1 MLTLTDNA
9 QTAIK
14 TITEQAGLPETGGV
28 RIAMAD
34 GGGELQM
41 TLAPEP
47 TDGDNVIEGEGARVF
62 VPDDTSTMLDTQE
75 LDAAQTPE
83 GTGFTLRQQV
93 EG

>member
-1 MLTLTDNA
+1 MLTITDNA

-14 TITEQAGLPETGGV
+14 TIAEQAGLPESGGV
-28 RIAMAD
+28 RIALAD
-34 GGGELQM
+34 GGDELQM

-47 TDGDNVIEGEGARVF
+47 ADGDDVIEGAGARVF
-62 VPDDTSTMLDTQE
+62 VPEDTSTMLETQE

-93 EG
+93 ED